1 MGFIGWVVL
10 GLIAGGIAKAIVP
23 GDRKPTGC
31 LATMVLGVIGAV
43 VGGWIGSRVFHV
55 GIDRFWSLS
64 TWGLAVL
71 GSVILLFI
79 WGLVTGNRK

>member
-10 GLIAGGIAKAIVP
+10 GLIAGGIAKAI
-23 GDRKPTGC
+23 GC
-31 LATMVLGVIGAV
+31 MATIVLGVIGAV

-71 GSVILLFI
+71 GSVILLFV
-79 WGLVTGNRK
+79 WGLVTGHRK